1 MRCGNEQTDYDVL
14 LCHTRV
20 KDRNISNQNAVGF
33 FFFSPCLFSIHTKR
47 PGCLMHSQTE
57 FTDAAH
63 ARLCSFNVCFQCQT
77 HRNLKRSRATFFSL
91 KLMKATLKLLS
102 LFIVGHMAQWRQ
114 CWSFGLDIIAHW
126 ICWHFLQLI
135 SRIYIF
141 GPDKNGS
148 TQVEDGHF
156 GFVAAVFTFTY
167 SVKRSHI
174 NQPFFLHVHLTD
186 FLSLSLW

>member
-1 MRCGNEQTDYDVL
+1 M
-14 LCHTRV
+14 
-20 KDRNISNQNAVGF
+20 GF
-33 FFFSPCLFSIHTKR
+33 FFSCLFSIHTKR
-47 PGCLMHSQTE
+47 LGCLMHSQTE

-63 ARLCSFNVCFQCQT
+63 ARLRSFNVCFQCQT
-77 HRNLKRSRATFFSL
+77 HRPNLKRSCATFFFL

-114 CWSFGLDIIAHW
+114 RWSFGLDIIAHC

-135 SRIYIF
+135 SWIYIF

-167 SVKRSHI
+167 SVNKSHI
-174 NQPFFLHVHLTD
+174 NQPFFMHDVHLTD